1 MTGSKLS
8 AQLGLKTT
16 ATILEYFS
24 FFEQCYLFFVPKFNY
39 SAKAQTVN
47 PKKVYCIDTGMI
59 QNVTISVNSDMG
71 RMFENAVQVC
81 YEYLKAELLKK
92 LETK

>member
-1 MTGSKLS
+1 M
-8 AQLGLKTT
+8 
-16 ATILEYFS
+16 
-24 FFEQCYLFFVPKFNY
+24 PKFNY

-59 QNVTISVNSDMG
+59 QNVTLSVNFDMG